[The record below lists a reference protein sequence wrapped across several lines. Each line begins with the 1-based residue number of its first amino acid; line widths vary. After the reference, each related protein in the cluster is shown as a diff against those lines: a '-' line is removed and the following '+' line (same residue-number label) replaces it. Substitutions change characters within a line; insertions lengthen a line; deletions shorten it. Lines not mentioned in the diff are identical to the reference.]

1 MGIIL
6 ADDRLGKGTDMK
18 KNAVLFFF
26 KSLLQSILVIA
37 SILAVGVISYKVSFE
52 YLSKQMEEGKLDV
65 QEKELETILD
75 QAKKDELSK
84 NLIYVVNDKQK
95 ITHMMLEICNTQ
107 TFNMDYITIPVNV
120 DYTIPTKM
128 YQKLCVVE
136 EEIPQI
142 VRISRLRKYFSDL
155 EDEQAYG
162 YAELIVEKL
171 LGVDISYFTVISND
185 IYKNHYVQ
193 QKMTTEYTKVMSDS
207 GDDGAA
213 QESASPDGT
222 TAPQKYK
229 TYVTMKVSVVSES
242 FLNQIAALEDD
253 EKKIMDYIK
262 DQYNQDGVFSNLT
275 VFNKIGYLTAYQKI
289 NPANYRYW
297 GIPGS
302 YNGKLFEVDTASAA
316 KFIGK
321 LEKNTTLYDTPQNFG
336 KTVSKKKQI
345 SSKGKK
351 ILVLNGSK
359 ISGLAAS
366 KQEELVAAGFTV
378 PKVGDYTQEVLTQ
391 TRIIVSKNRMGND
404 LVKYFKNP
412 EIVVGKVENG
422 YDIQIILGTVD
433 AN

>member
-1 MGIIL
+1 
-6 ADDRLGKGTDMK
+6 MK
-18 KNAVLFFF
+18 KNAVVFFF
-26 KSLLQSILVIA
+26 KSLLQSVLVIA
-37 SILAVGVISYKVSFE
+37 SILAVGAVSYKVSFE

-65 QEKELETILD
+65 QEQELETILQ

-84 NLIYVVNDKQK
+84 NLIYVVNEKQK
-95 ITHMMLEICNTQ
+95 ITHMMLEICNTR
-107 TFNMDYITIPVNV
+107 TFNMDYVTIPVNV

-142 VRISRLRKYFSDL
+142 VRVSRLRKYFSDL
-155 EDEQAYG
+155 EDEKAYG

-171 LGVDISYFTVISND
+171 LGVDISYFTVISGD
-185 IYKNHYVQ
+185 IYKSHYTQ
-193 QKMTTEYTKVMSDS
+193 QKTTTEYTKVMSGS
-207 GDDGAA
+207 GGDEAA
-213 QESASPDGT
+213 QATASPEGT
-222 TAPQKYK
+222 SAPKYK
-229 TYVTMKVSVVSES
+229 SSVTMKVSVASES

-262 DQYNQDGVFSNLT
+262 EQYDQEGVFSNLT
-275 VFNKIGYLTAYQKI
+275 VYNKIGYLTAYQKM
-289 NPANYRYW
+289 NPSYYRYW
-297 GIPGS
+297 GLPGE
-302 YNGKLFEVDTASAA
+302 YQGRLFEVDTASAS

-321 LEKNTTLYDTPQNFG
+321 LEKNTKLYDTPQSFG

-366 KQEELVAAGFTV
+366 KQEELTAAGFTV
-378 PKVGDYTQEVLTQ
+378 PKVGDYSQEVLTQ